1 MMLQETDPAAAETKT
16 SVADATAQAPSGA
29 PAVAALALPQQPAV
43 GSGRFLGS
51 ERVYWRLLIRGA
63 LLLMVT
69 LGIYRFW
76 LVTDMRRFLWSKTEV
91 AGDGLEYTGTAGE
104 ILIGFLIAITLLV
117 PINVGF
123 FILGLGVLGRW
134 SAVLGFIAL
143 AWFGQFA
150 IYRARRYRLTRTV
163 FRGIRFHQT
172 GAGWRYAFRALA
184 WWIVIALT
192 LGLAYPWAQASLERY
207 KMRNT
212 FYGDLAARFVGSG
225 TGLFFRGIVM
235 WLIVVGPFV
244 VGELVAFSSV
254 NWAAVGDALRRGGA
268 NPLGRIEG
276 VSPDFGAALVT
287 AILSACWVA
296 FAAALLY
303 PAFQAMM
310 LRWWASGI
318 RFGDL
323 VVKSRLRTTRMYGV
337 YLRFVGYALLLALII
352 MAMSVAGFAVFGA
365 LFGTPAKST
374 ATEITGAV
382 AGVVSYVTIMLAYST
397 IYQAIVKLR
406 TWRVA
411 FESLELSGLQALDH
425 VQAQGAPS
433 SGFGEGLADALNVGA
448 I

>member
-1 MMLQETDPAAAETKT
+1 MMLQETAPPAAATEKPE
-16 SVADATAQAPSGA
+16 AGAAQAPS
-29 PAVAALALPQQPAV
+29 AALAAAEALPREPNV
-43 GSGRFLGS
+43 GCARFLGS
-51 ERVYWRLLIRGA
+51 ERVYWRILIRGA

-123 FILGLGVLGRW
+123 FILGLGVIGRW

-150 IYRARRYRLTRTV
+150 IYRARRYRLTRTIY
-163 FRGIRFHQT
+163 RGIRFHQA

-184 WWIVIALT
+184 WWAAIGLT

-212 FYGDLAARFVGSG
+212 FYGDLGGRFLGSG
-225 TGLFFRGIVM
+225 TRLFFRGVLL
-235 WLIVVGPFV
+235 WLIVVVPFV
-244 VGELVAFSSV
+244 IGEIVAIGSVDWTAVGE
-254 NWAAVGDALRRGGA
+254 ALRRGGS
-268 NPLGRIEG
+268 NPLGRVEG
-276 VSPDFGAALVT
+276 ISPDFGAAIVL

-303 PAFQAMM
+303 PAFQAMT
-310 LRWWASGI
+310 LRWWMSGI

-323 VVKSRLRTTRMYGV
+323 TVKSRLRTTRMYGV
-337 YLRFVGYALLLALII
+337 YLRFVGYALLLGLII
-352 MAMSVAGFAVFGA
+352 TAMWVAGFAVFGA
-365 LFGTPAKST
+365 LFGAPAKSA
-374 ATEITGAV
+374 ATEITGAI
-382 AGVVSYVTIMLAYST
+382 AGVVSYVAIMLGYST
-397 IYQAIVKLR
+397 IYQATVKLR

-425 VQAQGAPS
+425 VHAQGAPS